1 MGKITDMNTRALE
14 NAENYDDAKLNG
26 LFDAKEFCTELSN
39 LINSKG
45 LKIDEILDHCYISRS
60 YLMDMKN
67 PPKNIQPKRNK
78 ILDLCL
84 GINAS
89 KEETNTLLRLAHYQ
103 PLDSRGENL
112 DRIIIWGLAQKKNN
126 EEIRSKLY
134 EYGYTEF
141 LEQ

>member
-67 PPKNIQPKRNK
+67 PSKNIQPKRNK

-89 KEETNTLLRLAHYQ
+89 VPRCKHGEPCDSSFRCPDLCTAFRHCLCLACCTGWLACKLFNLLCG
-103 PLDSRGENL
+103 S
-112 DRIIIWGLAQKKNN
+112 
-126 EEIRSKLY
+126 
-134 EYGYTEF
+134 
-141 LEQ
+141 